1 VNDKLEYLCRL
12 KIPEKMARKRRP
24 LPLIENLEILD
35 AGAEGKAVART
46 EERVVFVPF
55 AAPGDVVD
63 VQVYKK
69 KRRFYEARIVKFHQ
83 KSEQRVEP
91 ECSHFALCGGC
102 KWQHLD
108 YKYQLAF
115 KEKQVRDSLERIA
128 KVPYDEFFPI
138 IGADKIYFYRNK
150 LEFTFS
156 DRRWLTDFDPSKEAG
171 GPEDTNG
178 LGFHLPGMF
187 DKILDIEKCYLQ
199 QDPSNAIRL
208 AVKEYALEKGLT
220 FYNERRWEGFL
231 RNLIIRTTST
241 GDLMVIV
248 VFRNDDTDVAELMQ
262 FLAGRFPEITS
273 LMYVINEK
281 RNDSITDREVHL
293 FKGNPFIMEEMPS
306 PLAGKEPLKFKVG
319 PLSFFQTNPEQ
330 AFKLYKTAFDFA
342 GFKGDELVY
351 DLYTGT
357 GTIAAFIAKSV
368 KKVVGLEYVEDA
380 VADARENMQLNGI
393 ENAEYFAGD
402 MAKLLTPDFITKHG
416 KPDIIL
422 TDPPRAGMHDKVVKQ
437 LLDVEPEKI
446 VYVSCNPATQA
457 RDIALL
463 DEKYKLVKVQPV
475 DMFPQTQH
483 VENVVL
489 LERKKNPD
497 A

>member
-1 VNDKLEYLCRL
+1 
-12 KIPEKMARKRRP
+12 MARKRRP

-69 KRRFYEARIVKFHQ
+69 KRRFYEARITKFHK

-91 ECSHFALCGGC
+91 ECSHFGLCGGC

-115 KEKQVRDSLERIA
+115 KEKQVKDSIERIA
-128 KVPYDEFFPI
+128 KVPYEEFLPI
-138 IGADKIYFYRNK
+138 IGADKIYNYRNK

-199 QDPSNAIRL
+199 QEPSNAIRL
-208 AVKEYALEKGLT
+208 AVKEYALKQGLT
-220 FYNERRWEGFL
+220 FYNVRRWEGFL

-248 VFRNDDTDVAELMQ
+248 VFRNDDMDVADLMQ
-262 FLAGRFPEITS
+262 FLGDRFPEITS

-281 RNDSITDREVHL
+281 RNDTITDREVHL

-306 PLAGKEPLKFKVG
+306 PLPGQKPLKFKVG

-330 AFKLYKTAFDFA
+330 AFELYKTAFDFA
-342 GFKGDELVY
+342 DFKGDELVY

-357 GTIAAFIAKSV
+357 GTIAAFIAQSV
-368 KKVVGLEYVEDA
+368 KKVIGLEYVEDA
-380 VADARENMQLNGI
+380 VQDANENMQLNGVD
-393 ENAEYFAGD
+393 NAEFYAGD
-402 MAKLLTPDFITKHG
+402 MVKLLTPEFISKHG
-416 KPDIIL
+416 KPDVVL

-437 LLDVEPEKI
+437 ILNIEPEKI
-446 VYVSCNPATQA
+446 VYISCNPATQA

-463 DEKYKLVKVQPV
+463 DEKYKIVKVQPV
-475 DMFPQTQH
+475 DMFPQTHH

-489 LERKKNPD
+489 LVNRKSQSPNPK
-497 A
+497 

>member
-1 VNDKLEYLCRL
+1 
-12 KIPEKMARKRRP
+12 M
-24 LPLIENLEILD
+24 IENLEIID

-69 KRRFYEARIVKFHQ
+69 KRRFYEAKITKFHK
-83 KSEQRVEP
+83 KSDNRVEP
-91 ECSHFALCGGC
+91 ECSHFGLCGGC

-115 KEKQVRDSLERIA
+115 KEKQVRDSLDRIA
-128 KVPYDEFFPI
+128 KVPYGELLPI
-138 IGADKIYFYRNK
+138 IGADKIYHYRNK

-156 DRRWLTDFDPSKEAG
+156 DRRWLTNFDPSKEEG
-171 GPEDTNG
+171 GPEDNNG

-187 DKILDIEKCYLQ
+187 DKVLDIEQCYLQ
-199 QDPSNAIRL
+199 KDPSNAVRL
-208 AVKEYALEKGLT
+208 AVKEYALEHGLT
-220 FYNERRWEGFL
+220 FYNVRRWEGFL
-231 RNLIIRTTST
+231 RNLIIRTTGT
-241 GDLMVIV
+241 GDLMVIL
-248 VFRNDDTDVAELMQ
+248 VFRYDDMDVAGLME

-273 LMYVINEK
+273 LMYIINEK
-281 RNDSITDREVHL
+281 RNDSITDREVRL
-293 FKGNPFIMEEMPS
+293 FKGKPFIMEEMPS
-306 PLAGKEPLKFKVG
+306 PLAGNDALKFKVG
-319 PLSFFQTNPEQ
+319 PLSFFQTNSEQ

-342 GFKGDELVY
+342 GFKGNELVY

-357 GTIAAFIAKSV
+357 GTIAAFVAQSV
-368 KKVVGLEYVEDA
+368 KKVLGIEYVEDA
-380 VADARENMQLNGI
+380 VADAKENMQLNGI
-393 ENAEYFAGD
+393 KNVEFHWGD
-402 MAKLLTPDFITKHG
+402 MARLLTEEFIAQHG
-416 KPDIIL
+416 KPDVVL

-437 LLDVEPEKI
+437 ILNAEPGKI

-463 DEKYKLVKVQPV
+463 AEKYEIVKMQPV
-475 DMFPQTQH
+475 DMFPQTHH

-489 LERKKNPD
+489 LELK